1 MENRSEVVFYQWL
14 RERRRAA
21 GIADPKPETEAAPS

>member
-1 MENRSEVVFYQWL
+1 VFYEWL

-21 GIADPKPETEAAPS
+21 GVAETKPATKPG